1 VDPHLYFDH
10 PLTQRKIYFGRFDCQ
25 RKIYFGRFGM
35 GICSPLLGDQKK
47 FIMGFEEKS
56 AGNREDEPRALQ
68 VTL

>member
-1 VDPHLYFDH
+1 MRWTPPSLTATPHLYFDH
-10 PLTQRKIYFGRFDCQ
+10 PLTQ

-68 VTL
+68 VML